1 MGYVQAISYGGCL
14 MGIVQAYS
22 YEGCLMPHGSIA
34 VILLPSPLFEN
45 VDILECKI
53 RESFNVAINESTEC
67 FPRFL
72 NGTYPSGNS

>member
-45 VDILECKI
+45 VDI
-53 RESFNVAINESTEC
+53 
-67 FPRFL
+67 
-72 NGTYPSGNS
+72 